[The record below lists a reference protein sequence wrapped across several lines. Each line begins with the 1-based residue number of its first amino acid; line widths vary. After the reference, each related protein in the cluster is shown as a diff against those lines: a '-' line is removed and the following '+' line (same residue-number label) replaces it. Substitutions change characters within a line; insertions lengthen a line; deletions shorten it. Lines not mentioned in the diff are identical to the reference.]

1 MACIGQLLSSLHGLQ
16 NLLEDLVNDSA
27 ACVILL
33 STSFIS
39 WTDIHIPPPPLQQ
52 KVKLVNSSMFVKKTK
67 CLYLAIPTTHFENQ
81 CVSGSASSDHL
92 FINSL
97 FFKIR

>member
-39 WTDIHIPPPPLQQ
+39 WADIHIPPPLQK

-67 CLYLAIPTTHFENQ
+67 VYI
-81 CVSGSASSDHL
+81 
-92 FINSL
+92 
-97 FFKIR
+97 

>member
-1 MACIGQLLSSLHGLQ
+1 MACIGQLLSSLHVLQ

-39 WTDIHIPPPPLQQ
+39 WADIHITPPPPKKSKISQFIH
-52 KVKLVNSSMFVKKTK
+52 VVKKTK

-97 FFKIR
+97 FF